1 MNKPDLKSLLNTA
14 KSISSETTD
23 KVIDAAG
30 NIVNKTQGVIA
41 STTEKIKD
49 GINNQKKAVTQTRE
63 EEVAAAMDIIK
74 KTAGEET
81 LQALGDSPVKLSLP
95 QLNLEFRRHRR

>member
-49 GINNQKKAVTQTRE
+49 GINNQKKLLHKLER
-63 EEVAAAMDIIK
+63 K
-74 KTAGEET
+74 K
-81 LQALGDSPVKLSLP
+81 LLP
-95 QLNLEFRRHRR
+95 RWI

>member
-49 GINNQKKAVTQTRE
+49 GINNQKKLLHKLKR
-63 EEVAAAMDIIK
+63 K
-74 KTAGEET
+74 K
-81 LQALGDSPVKLSLP
+81 LLS
-95 QLNLEFRRHRR
+95 RWI

>member
-41 STTEKIKD
+41 STTEKIKT
-49 GINNQKKAVTQTRE
+49 GL
-63 EEVAAAMDIIK
+63 IIK
-74 KTAGEET
+74 K
-81 LQALGDSPVKLSLP
+81 KLLHKLERKKLLP
-95 QLNLEFRRHRR
+95 RWI